1 MAVSMATIKL
11 KMKMMHRNKR
21 RGSSSNTA
29 KSLWLGN
36 ICTWSSRTLKFRL
49 HCGTSKGLLM
59 TLSSYVSWQEMT
71 FCLIYLVQLSE
82 RVRLMLSSLCIRI
95 YSQVQVVISQTEKEG
110 YLDQMSMSSS
120 TSLQKLRRLSLN
132 SMKKTRSSMK
142 IEESKTNSVK
152 KISYMLT

>member
-82 RVRLMLSSLCIRI
+82 RVHLMLSSLCIRI
-95 YSQVQVVISQTEKEG
+95 FFQVQVVISQTEKEG

-152 KISYMLT
+152 KTSYTLT

>member
-152 KISYMLT
+152 KISCMLT